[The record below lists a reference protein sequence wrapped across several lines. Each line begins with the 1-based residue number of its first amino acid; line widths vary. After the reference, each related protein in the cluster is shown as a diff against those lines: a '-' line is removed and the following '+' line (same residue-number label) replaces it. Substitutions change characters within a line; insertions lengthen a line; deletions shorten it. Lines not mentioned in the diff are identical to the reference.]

1 MFKGALNTCTKTI
14 SSVNY
19 RSYIQRVDARTFQE
33 TVTHLA
39 QQAEFLAPRLP
50 NTDLLRLPKKFIIDL
65 YTVISVGLRLYYVC

>member
-1 MFKGALNTCTKTI
+1 MFKGALNTCTNTI
-14 SSVNY
+14 SSVND

-50 NTDLLRLPKKFIIDL
+50 NTDLLCLPKQLRMDFC
-65 YTVISVGLRLYYVC
+65 TVISVGLCLF